1 MDNKYRYYELR
12 NMAWQVLIDTNINAL
27 PIDINKILDYYNL
40 QALTYDFKT
49 STERG
54 AHATLPTGQ
63 TLILYSNTCNV
74 QQARFTIMHEL
85 GHILLDHNNFT
96 GSVEKEANSFAARI
110 LMPVGV
116 LKKINVLTAEK
127 IADVCNVSLEA
138 AEFREKRIAELEK
151 RGKWFANELEKKL
164 VENFAD
170 YISNFK

>member
-12 NMAWQVLIDTNINAL
+12 NLAWQVLIDTQINAL
-27 PIDINKILDYYNL
+27 PIDINKILHYYNL
-40 QALTYDFKT
+40 QALRYDFMN
-49 STERG
+49 STEHG

-63 TLILYSNTCNV
+63 TIILYSNTCNE

-85 GHILLDHNNFT
+85 GHILLDHNNFK
-96 GSVEKEANSFAARI
+96 GSIEKEANSFAARI
-110 LMPVGV
+110 LMPVGI

-151 RGKWFANELEKKL
+151 RGMWFASELENKL
-164 VENFAD
+164 VENFTEF
-170 YISNFK
+170 IRNFK